1 MIRFSF
7 ALLTAFLGGALS
19 GAPSAGPGQ
28 ARPNIL
34 FCLGDNYSWSHLP
47 PYGCDAIQA
56 PNFARVAREG
66 VLFRNAFAPAPSCAP
81 SRSSVLTGQHIWQLE
96 QGANLHGELP
106 NRFAVFPE
114 LLERAGYHV
123 GFTGKGWAPGSLE
136 ASGRKRNP
144 AGEKFTDFK
153 AFLERKPA
161 GQPFCF
167 WYGDIYSN
175 PLGKPVVKDGVDL
188 EQLRIPPFLPDVE
201 ATRNDFYY
209 YFQRLRRFDA
219 AVGEMLAAL
228 ERAGQLENTLIV
240 FTADNGM
247 DFPRSYPN
255 LYDYGTRMFLAMR
268 WGDRVRG
275 GRTVEDF
282 VTLTDLAPTFLE
294 AAGVTV
300 PAAMTG
306 RSLMPILRSPAS
318 GQIDP
323 ARDRVYTARERHAWA
338 RLGGLG
344 YPIRAVRTGDFLYL
358 RNFEPDR
365 WPAGDPDFAHFSQG
379 VYGDIDRCAT
389 KSYMYDHRNDP
400 AMRPLFELSFGRRP
414 AEELYDLR
422 QDPDQMRNVAGQTAY
437 AVVQRR
443 LADDLMSKLRE
454 TGDPRALG
462 LPAPWDGYI
471 YHAAYRDKMK

>member
-1 MIRFSF
+1 MIRLFF
-7 ALLTAFLGGALS
+7 ALLAVIGSGTAS
-19 GAPSAGPGQ
+19 GAPSAGQGQ
-28 ARPNIL
+28 TRPNIL

-47 PYGCDAIQA
+47 PYGCDAIEA
-56 PNFARVAREG
+56 PNFARVTREG

-81 SRSSVLTGQHIWQLE
+81 SRSSLLTGQDIWRLE

-106 NRFAVFPE
+106 SRFAVFPE
-114 LLERAGYHV
+114 LLEGAGYRV
-123 GFTGKGWAPGSLE
+123 GFTGKGWAPGSVE

-144 AGEKFTDFK
+144 AGEKYSDFK
-153 AFLERKPA
+153 TFLDQKPA

-188 EQLRIPPFLPDVE
+188 ERLRIPAFLPDVE

-219 AVGEMLAAL
+219 AVGEMIAAL

-255 LYDYGTRMFLAMR
+255 LYDYGTRMFMAMR

-294 AAGVTV
+294 AAGVAV

-306 RSLMPILRSPAS
+306 RSLMPILRSTAS
-318 GQIDP
+318 GQVDP
-323 ARDRVYTARERHAWA
+323 ARDRVYPARERHAWA

-344 YPIRAVRTGDFLYL
+344 YPMRAVRTGDFLYL
-358 RNFEPDR
+358 RNFEPGR
-365 WPAGDPDFAHFSQG
+365 WPAGDPDFVHFSQG
-379 VYGDIDRCAT
+379 IYGDIDRCAT
-389 KSYMYDHRNDP
+389 KSYMYEHRNDP

-443 LADDLMSKLRE
+443 LADDLMSRLRE

-462 LPAPWDGYI
+462 QPAPWDDYT
-471 YHAAYRDKMK
+471 YHAFYRDKMK